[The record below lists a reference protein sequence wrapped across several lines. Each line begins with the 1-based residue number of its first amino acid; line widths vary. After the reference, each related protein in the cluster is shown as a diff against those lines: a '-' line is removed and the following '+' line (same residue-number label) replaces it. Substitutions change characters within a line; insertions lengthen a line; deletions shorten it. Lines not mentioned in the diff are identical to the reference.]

1 MATIVTRSG
10 KGSPL
15 THAEVDANFTN
26 LNTDKLELSG
36 GTMTGNLSFG
46 DNDKAIFGAGS
57 DLQIYHDGLH
67 SYISDQG
74 EGRLRL
80 AASDKIQFYT
90 ADLSTK
96 YAEFTAS
103 GAAELRYANATKFAT
118 TSTGVDITGTLT
130 SDGLTVDGV
139 STFTSNIFISHNVT
153 PLIRLE
159 DTDTALDFDLLT
171 AGSSATI
178 RTKNGSYP
186 LLLQTNENDRIKI
199 AGNGDISFYEDTGT
213 TAKFFWD
220 ASAERLGIGTTSP
233 SALVD
238 ISKSGTGDYSTLK
251 LSNTGASGR
260 KYELGVGGS
269 GTGNYAGKFYV
280 YDSTAGQPRFS
291 LDSSGNV
298 GIGTISPDNSL
309 HISYTDS
316 TAYSDATHDA
326 GIQIENTDTTTNSFS
341 QLHFRTGNSDS
352 YIRNIREGDNL
363 ASLAFLTD
371 DGGATGDVGEAMRI
385 DSSGNVGIGTSSPSE
400 LLEVSAN
407 TGAAIKITSTDTGLL
422 TGETIGSIKFESN
435 DASGTPPH
443 TSGQID
449 VIAEDDFGR
458 GAMAFSTGRNL
469 DFQEAM
475 RIDSSGRVGIG
486 TSSPAVPLHIDMG
499 TDNNA
504 LYIQSSDQFANIG
517 LIDGSGSGKII
528 MDSGE
533 LSFTTGGDATTSFLG
548 SSERMR
554 IDSNGQVGIGTSSP
568 AAPLEVDGGS
578 DIAFFTGTNVR
589 LKIQNP
595 STGVLQLNSAGAGDS
610 LSFATVDTER
620 MRIDSSGNL
629 LVGKTTADSG
639 ATAGIETNDNGRLNA
654 TRNGSIAGV
663 FNRLTS
669 DGDIVQFRKD
679 GTTVGSIGVRAN
691 DNLYINSPH
700 NGIEFTNTDFRPVDG
715 NGDRLDGTTDIGDAD
730 NRFKDLYLSGGLRG
744 DTTFKNNAGTTEYA
758 RFDSSGNLL
767 VGKTSVGLSGEGS
780 YFQADGAIVG
790 TRDPSL
796 TTDAVFYANRLVDDG
811 NLFNFYKDGTS
822 VGSIGSTVIS
832 SVRYM
837 YIAGSSSQ
845 PCGIG
850 FYANGI
856 FPVTDTGAGADNS
869 KDLGSAGYRWD
880 DVYATNGTIQ
890 TSDRNEKQD
899 IAELTDAEQRVAVA
913 AKGLLRKFRWQDA
926 VEEKGD
932 EARTHFGIIAQDL
945 QAAFEAEGLDA
956 GDYAMFIH
964 TTWTDEE
971 TGEERSRMGVRYS
984 ELLAFI
990 IAAI

>member
-407 TGAAIKITSTDTGLL
+407 TGAAIKIT
-422 TGETIGSIKFESN
+422 
-435 DASGTPPH
+435 
-443 TSGQID
+443 
-449 VIAEDDFGR
+449 
-458 GAMAFSTGRNL
+458 
-469 DFQEAM
+469 
-475 RIDSSGRVGIG
+475 
-486 TSSPAVPLHIDMG
+486 
-499 TDNNA
+499 
-504 LYIQSSDQFANIG
+504 
-517 LIDGSGSGKII
+517 
-528 MDSGE
+528 
-533 LSFTTGGDATTSFLG
+533 
-548 SSERMR
+548 
-554 IDSNGQVGIGTSSP
+554 
-568 AAPLEVDGGS
+568 
-578 DIAFFTGTNVR
+578 
-589 LKIQNP
+589 
-595 STGVLQLNSAGAGDS
+595 
-610 LSFATVDTER
+610 
-620 MRIDSSGNL
+620 
-629 LVGKTTADSG
+629 
-639 ATAGIETNDNGRLNA
+639 
-654 TRNGSIAGV
+654 
-663 FNRLTS
+663 
-669 DGDIVQFRKD
+669 
-679 GTTVGSIGVRAN
+679 
-691 DNLYINSPH
+691 
-700 NGIEFTNTDFRPVDG
+700 
-715 NGDRLDGTTDIGDAD
+715 
-730 NRFKDLYLSGGLRG
+730 
-744 DTTFKNNAGTTEYA
+744 
-758 RFDSSGNLL
+758 
-767 VGKTSVGLSGEGS
+767 
-780 YFQADGAIVG
+780 
-790 TRDPSL
+790 
-796 TTDAVFYANRLVDDG
+796 
-811 NLFNFYKDGTS
+811 
-822 VGSIGSTVIS
+822 
-832 SVRYM
+832 
-837 YIAGSSSQ
+837 
-845 PCGIG
+845 
-850 FYANGI
+850 
-856 FPVTDTGAGADNS
+856 
-869 KDLGSAGYRWD
+869 
-880 DVYATNGTIQ
+880 
-890 TSDRNEKQD
+890 
-899 IAELTDAEQRVAVA
+899 
-913 AKGLLRKFRWQDA
+913 
-926 VEEKGD
+926 
-932 EARTHFGIIAQDL
+932 
-945 QAAFEAEGLDA
+945 
-956 GDYAMFIH
+956 
-964 TTWTDEE
+964 
-971 TGEERSRMGVRYS
+971 
-984 ELLAFI
+984 
-990 IAAI
+990 